1 MIYKIFRMFFLFGI
15 GFISMFA
22 AGTYSLTTI
31 ILKNG
36 K

>member
-1 MIYKIFRMFFLFGI
+1 MIYKIFRMFFLFGV
-15 GFISMFA
+15 GFISMFV

-31 ILKNG
+31 IFKNG